1 MQTRISGMMPRP
13 VVAPAK
19 GVAPMSG
26 PSGGSRVYPLR
37 QAAKGTLDP
46 LAWSYL
52 QPTKWHE
59 EYKERVA

>member
-1 MQTRISGMMPRP
+1 
-13 VVAPAK
+13 
-19 GVAPMSG
+19 MSG